1 MYRNTLYQSRPDVGH
16 CKLPPFAAIR
26 IIAVSPCV
34 GASRSVVADEGS
46 QQPEG
51 NATDRIL
58 SFIRE
63 NPSCH
68 LRKIK
73 KELGLAMGTVQYHLD
88 RLEKE
93 GKITSQRHSLHKY
106 YFAVG
111 FEENEKMLL
120 EVLSNETAREILM
133 FIVERKNPSQTEIVD
148 HIGISPASV
157 NWHINR
163 LEDSK
168 IIDEVR
174 EGRFKRYKL
183 RGDTRLIAAMLK
195 NFYPTVWDK
204 WSNRLA
210 EMFLSMSSQAEKEG
224 EQ

>member
-1 MYRNTLYQSRPDVGH
+1 MYRNILYRKGPDRVHCTL
-16 CKLPPFAAIR
+16 AAIR
-26 IIAVSPCV
+26 IIAVGPCV
-34 GASRSVVADEGS
+34 GASRSVVSDGGS

-58 SFIRE
+58 LFIQE

-68 LRKIK
+68 LRRIK

-88 RLEKE
+88 RLEKA

-106 YFAVG
+106 YFAAG
-111 FEENEKMLL
+111 FPENEKQLL

-133 FIVERKNPSQTEIVD
+133 FIVERKSPTQTEIGEHV
-148 HIGISPASV
+148 GIAPPSV
-157 NWHINR
+157 SWHIKH

-168 IIDEVR
+168 IIDEIR
-174 EGRFKRYKL
+174 EGRFKRYRL
-183 RGDTRLIAAMLK
+183 RSDSRLVAAMLK
-195 NFYPTVWDK
+195 NFYPNIWDR

-210 EMFLSMSSQAEKEG
+210 EMFLSMSSVKEEEK
-224 EQ
+224 

>member
-1 MYRNTLYQSRPDVGH
+1 
-16 CKLPPFAAIR
+16 
-26 IIAVSPCV
+26 
-34 GASRSVVADEGS
+34 VADEGS
-46 QQPEG
+46 LRPEG

-58 SFIRE
+58 VFVQE

-68 LRKIK
+68 LRRIK

-88 RLEKE
+88 RLEKA
-93 GKITSQRHSLHKY
+93 GKITSQKHGLHKY

-111 FEENEKMLL
+111 FEENEKQLL

-133 FIVERKNPSQTEIVD
+133 FIVERKSPSQTEIVE
-148 HIGISPASV
+148 HVKISPASV

-168 IIDEVR
+168 IIDEIR

-183 RGDTRLIAAMLK
+183 RGDSRLVAAMLK
-195 NFYPTVWDK
+195 NFYPTIWDR

-210 EMFLSMSSQAEKEG
+210 EMFLAMSSPSLEGG

>member
-1 MYRNTLYQSRPDVGH
+1 VRV
-16 CKLPPFAAIR
+16 AIR
-26 IIAVSPCV
+26 IIAVTPCV
-34 GASRSVVADEGS
+34 GASRSVVAEGGPG
-46 QQPEG
+46 QPEG

-58 SFIRE
+58 AFIRE

-88 RLEKE
+88 RLEKD

-111 FEENEKMLL
+111 FGEDEKQLL
-120 EVLSNETAREILM
+120 EVLSNETARSILM
-133 FIVERKNPSQTEIVD
+133 FIVERKSPSQTEICEHV
-148 HIGISPASV
+148 GISPASV
-157 NWHINR
+157 NWHIRR

-174 EGRFKRYKL
+174 EGRFKRYRL
-183 RGDTRLIAAMLK
+183 RGDSRLVAAMLK
-195 NFYPTVWDK
+195 NFYPTVWDR

-210 EMFLSMSSQAEKEG
+210 EMFLSMSSPDAEEKS
-224 EQ
+224 

>member
-1 MYRNTLYQSRPDVGH
+1 
-16 CKLPPFAAIR
+16 
-26 IIAVSPCV
+26 
-34 GASRSVVADEGS
+34 VADEGS

-58 SFIRE
+58 AFIQE

-93 GKITSQRHSLHKY
+93 GRITSQRHSLHKY

-111 FEENEKMLL
+111 FEENEKQLL

-168 IIDEVR
+168 IIDGVR
-174 EGRFKRYKL
+174 EGRFKKYKL
-183 RGDTRLIAAMLK
+183 RGDSRLVAAMLR
-195 NFYPTVWDK
+195 NFYPTVWDR

-210 EMFLSMSSQAEKEG
+210 EMFLSMSSQGVEKEG
-224 EQ
+224 ES